1 MFDIPLW
8 DCVAEED
15 TGTGAVVGTEFPDG
29 TFCLAPV
36 WWGGRSGSSGT
47 VTVWP
52 RITAASADVTAGV
65 ADITGVVI
73 DVVVING
80 WEVIKSGWATLGAG
94 NDGMGSGGQRGPKG
108 SLVFLT

>member
-1 MFDIPLW
+1 MFDMPLW

-15 TGTGAVVGTEFPDG
+15 TGTGAGVGTEFPDG
-29 TFCLAPV
+29 IFCLAPV
-36 WWGGRSGSSGT
+36 WRVGRSGSSGT
-47 VTVWP
+47 VTFWP

-80 WEVIKSGWATLGAG
+80 WEVIKSGWAILGAG
-94 NDGMGSGGQRGPKG
+94 NDGMGAGGQRGPKG
-108 SLVFLT
+108 SLEFLT

>member
-36 WWGGRSGSSGT
+36 RWDGVSGSSEAMAA
-47 VTVWP
+47 WP
-52 RITAASADVTAGV
+52 RITAALAEVTAGE
-65 ADITGVVI
+65 ADITGAVIEMVVI
-73 DVVVING
+73 SG
-80 WEVIKSGWATLGAG
+80 WETIKSGWMRLGVG
-94 NDGMGSGGQRGPKG
+94 KDGMGVCVQRGTKG
-108 SLVFLT
+108 LLELLT